1 VPSLPDSIAD
11 TALARLFA
19 GDDPSPEVSWFSVPG
34 GQHLYDAGSQAED
47 LYFLRAG
54 RLGVVRREEGQEPQF
69 IGVIRPGEPVGEMGV
84 LAGGVHHATVVALR
98 DSEVLSIPRRAFF
111 EAIEEDP
118 TVMLEVA
125 RLMIQRTRANAE
137 HMGGSEPS
145 VFGFIGV
152 SHGTKV
158 RELAERLS
166 DCIEAQGYVSVV
178 MGVEAMAAPTEWFS
192 NVEAEHDF
200 VLYAAE
206 CEDEEW
212 RQLVSRQVDRL
223 FLVGLGDA
231 PPPEHIRA
239 LETEPLLRQ
248 RLVDLVLV
256 QPERAVRPKGSDAW
270 LDAAPAARLFHLRQH
285 HEGDLHRLARN
296 LTGQAVGLVL
306 SGGGARAYAH
316 IGAIKALHAAGV
328 PIDFVG
334 GASMGAVVAAGL
346 AMGWGDAELDRRIRN
361 AFVDSSPL
369 DDIALPLIAMTRGEK
384 VHRRLNEHFGKI
396 EIADLWLPF
405 FCVSSNLTSG
415 AYHLHRRGRLSE
427 ALRASISLPGVLP
440 PYIQA
445 GEVLVDGAVMKNFPA
460 DIMRAFHTGP
470 IVGVDV
476 TRGRSISA
484 EDVEPESVW
493 RWIFSG
499 HWRRGPPIVSL
510 LMRAATV
517 SSGRDLAASR
527 LATDVLVLP
536 KLEGVDIRNW
546 SAYDPAVDAGE
557 RAMREAL
564 DKLEQPVSALRR
576 RLSLAERHAALR
588 VKGAS

>member
-1 VPSLPDSIAD
+1 M
-11 TALARLFA
+11 
-19 GDDPSPEVSWFSVPG
+19 SWFSVPG
-34 GQHLYDAGSQAED
+34 GQHLYEAGSPAD
-47 LYFLRAG
+47 ALFFLRAG

-69 IGVIRPGEPVGEMGV
+69 IGIIRPGEPVGEMGI

-98 DSEVLSIPRRAFF
+98 DSEVLSMPRQAFF

-118 TVMLEVA
+118 TVMLELA
-125 RLMIQRTRANAE
+125 RLMIQRTRGAGDRT
-137 HMGGSEPS
+137 GGSEPS
-145 VFGFIGV
+145 VFGLIGV
-152 SHGTKV
+152 SQGTNV
-158 RELAERLS
+158 RELAERLA
-166 DCIEAQGYVSVV
+166 DCVEAQGYVAVV

-200 VLYAAE
+200 VFYAAE
-206 CEDEEW
+206 CDDEEW

-223 FLVGLGDA
+223 FLIGRGDA
-231 PPPEHIRA
+231 PPPDHIRV
-239 LETEPLLRQ
+239 LDTEPLLRQ
-248 RLVDLVLV
+248 RLVDLILV
-256 QPERAVRPKGSDAW
+256 QPERAVRPKGSEAW
-270 LDAAPAARLFHLRQH
+270 LDVVPSSRLFHLREH
-285 HEGDLHRLARN
+285 HEGDRHRLARSI
-296 LTGQAVGLVL
+296 TGQSVGLVL

-316 IGAIKALHAAGV
+316 IGAVRALHAAGV
-328 PIDFVG
+328 PIDFIG
-334 GASMGAVVAAGL
+334 GASMGAIVGAGV

-361 AFVDSSPL
+361 AFVESSPV

-405 FCVSSNLTSG
+405 FCVSSNLTAG
-415 AYHLHRRGRLSE
+415 AYHLHRRGKLAN

-440 PYIQA
+440 PFLQS
-445 GEVLVDGAVMKNFPA
+445 GEVLVDGAVMKNYPA

-484 EDVEPESVW
+484 ADVERESFW

-499 HWRRGPPIVSL
+499 HWRKGPPIVSL

-527 LATDVLVLP
+527 EATDVLVTP
-536 KLEGVDIRNW
+536 KLEGIDIRNW
-546 SAYDPAVDAGE
+546 SAYEPAVDAGE
-557 RAMREAL
+557 RAMTEAL
-564 DKLEQPVSALRR
+564 AKLDKPVTDLRR
-576 RLSLAERHAALR
+576 RLSLAERKAP
-588 VKGAS
+588 